1 MSIRDGWTVQ
11 EALVAFD
18 EHLRRV
24 RGVCAGT
31 RRNYARFAGAFLQAV
46 FPDGLVVVE
55 RVGVNDVIDFVA
67 AAARRYR
74 PATVELAATGVY
86 Q

>member
-31 RRNYARFAGAFLQAV
+31 RRN
-46 FPDGLVVVE
+46 
-55 RVGVNDVIDFVA
+55 
-67 AAARRYR
+67 
-74 PATVELAATGVY
+74 
-86 Q
+86 